1 MTPLRIDLI
10 RIDGGT
16 QPRAHL
22 NPETVT
28 EYANAMA
35 DDGCVFPPVTVFY
48 DGADYWLADG
58 FHRVAAS
65 KEAGFADIDADVRQ
79 GTRRDAVLFSVG
91 ANADHGLRRTNED
104 KRRAV
109 LTLLNDS
116 EWGQWSAR
124 EIARRCG
131 VHHQLVERLRPEVAS
146 SLDDSSSERPSE
158 RTYTT
163 KHGTVATMQV
173 GNIGRTREPRDEPP
187 PAPPPPRPV
196 LRSQIATTVTQ
207 DTPEE
212 RRISRHSGFV
222 LEASDRLLAA
232 VECWPDPADA
242 APHLEGYAVFLEQ
255 LPIVASWLGR
265 LDELLKAAST
275 PEHLATE

>member
-1 MTPLRIDLI
+1 MNTLAIDLI

-116 EWGQWSAR
+116 EWAGWSDR
-124 EIARRCG
+124 EIARQCG
-131 VHHQLVERLRPEVAS
+131 VSHPFVSSLRPA
-146 SLDDSSSERPSE
+146 PSGNGCQID
-158 RTYTT
+158 RTVTRGGTT
-163 KHGTVATMQV
+163 YQQNTA
-173 GNIGRTREPRDEPP
+173 NIGRTREPRDEPP

-196 LRSQIATTVTQ
+196 PRSQIATTVTQ

>member
-65 KEAGFADIDADVRQ
+65 KEAGFADIDADIRQ

-116 EWGQWSAR
+116 EWSKWSNVD
-124 EIARRCG
+124 IAKRCG
-131 VHHQLVERLRPEVAS
+131 VSDMTVLRLRPTVS
-146 SLDDSSSERPSE
+146 PPQSGSEPE
-158 RTYTT
+158 TRTYTT

-173 GNIGRTREPRDEPP
+173 GNIGRTREPREEPP
-187 PAPPPPRPV
+187 PAPQQPRPV
-196 LRSQIATTVTQ
+196 PAAPVKSRIATTIPA
-207 DTPEE
+207 DLPED
-212 RRISRHSGFV
+212 RAAMRHSALVIDG
-222 LEASDRLLAA
+222 LDRLLAA
-232 VECWPDPADA
+232 AEYWPDPADA
-242 APHLEGYAVFLEQ
+242 MAHLREYEGVTGE
-255 LPIVASWLGR
+255 LPIVAAWLTR
-265 LDELLKAAST
+265 LLQLWQEEKRG
-275 PEHLATE
+275 